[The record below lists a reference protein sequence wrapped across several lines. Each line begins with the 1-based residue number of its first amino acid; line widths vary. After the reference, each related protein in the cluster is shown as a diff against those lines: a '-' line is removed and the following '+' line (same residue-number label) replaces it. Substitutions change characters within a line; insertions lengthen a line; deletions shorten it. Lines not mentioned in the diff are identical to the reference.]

1 MCNVRQEVAD
11 ILKDCKIENVENKY
25 KAEGLATSQSFESEK
40 SALMEIMRVDLEEK
54 IRKLEEDRH
63 NSDISAD
70 IWLESHSVKKHKKS
84 SDGFLSDKR
93 KKPVTVTV
101 LFNITYVHILY
112 TCFEIW
118 IFTKTGQLSEGL
130 KELYQEG
137 NLKVRDNI
145 SCFYIAIV
153 YYISY

>member
-93 KKPVTVTV
+93 KKPVTVTD
-101 LFNITYVHILY
+101 IL
-112 TCFEIW
+112 
-118 IFTKTGQLSEGL
+118 
-130 KELYQEG
+130 
-137 NLKVRDNI
+137 
-145 SCFYIAIV
+145 
-153 YYISY
+153 